1 MAPVNSLAD
10 VQGILNQIKG
20 VDLSDSSIEQT
31 LSGFVYAGFNAV
43 EMWKMI
49 GSTPGFDP
57 KDIALLICACLQK
70 GYGLKKFSTKVKQT
84 AAKNTID
91 AIVLKYNIK
100 PTSKD
105 SSDPTLQ
112 RIVSTSGI
120 IAFNCYQHVLS
131 KGRLNLAVPA
141 ASLGLKCPDVVGC
154 SFINSIIGTVTET
167 SVWEPVLIVNEY
179 LQAQVTM
186 KTMSEEN
193 KKAQNITTVAEAM
206 LKNRAF
212 SEAARSSPIVP
223 SGDDRMVLLNYFR
236 GTNYNFSPVS
246 RIPEEIS
253 PGVYDD
259 LKLIHKTL
267 FTPEFRVQY
276 QAIGKIGALM
286 KSCTQAEFPSK
297 LTVSYFNMA

>member
-10 VQGILNQIKG
+10 VEGVLRQIRN
-20 VDLSDSSIEQT
+20 VDLSDSSIEET
-31 LSGFVYAGFNAV
+31 LKGFVYAGFNAV
-43 EMWKMI
+43 EMWKII
-49 GSTPGFDP
+49 GSTPGFEP
-57 KDIALLICACLQK
+57 KDIVLLICACLQK
-70 GYGLKKFSTKVKQT
+70 GYGLKKFSSKVKQAT
-84 AAKNTID
+84 AKNTID
-91 AIVLKYNIK
+91 AIVIKYNIK
-100 PTSKD
+100 PTSKE

-120 IAFNCYQHVLS
+120 IAFNCYLHVQS

-154 SFINSIIGTVTET
+154 SFINSIIGTTTET

-179 LQAQVTM
+179 LQAQITM

-212 SEAARSSPIVP
+212 SEAARSSPIIP

-236 GTNYNFSPVS
+236 TTDYNFSPLS
-246 RIPEEIS
+246 RKPDDVS
-253 PGVYDD
+253 PGVFDD
-259 LKLIHKTL
+259 LKLIHQTL

-276 QAIGKIGALM
+276 QPIGKIGTLM
-286 KSCTQAEFPSK
+286 KTCSQAEFPAK
-297 LTVSYFNMA
+297 LTVTYFNLA